1 MSNDLIDLLFFLNS
15 FFCHQNPSRSPFIA
29 GLQLPLCSRCTA
41 LNLGFAVGYT
51 WIFYSVKRRRFYYNF
66 NLTLALIS
74 PLAIDGL
81 TQFLGFRESTNDI
94 RILTGALAGAALAN
108 ALGYII
114 LRLKNIDYEET
125 DLAEC
130 LFVNF
135 LDVSIVYLFLKAI
148 VVLGNVI
155 AYYILAIT
163 LTVLAYLNNVFIPV
177 SVVYLIV
184 RHKLKH
190 STI

>member
-15 FFCHQNPSRSPFIA
+15 FFCHQNPSRSLFIA

-108 ALGYII
+108 ALGYFI

-125 DLAEC
+125 GLAEC

-148 VVLGNVI
+148 VVLGDVI